1 MIKTQIKRII
11 HLNLRLSFYHDF
23 LGHVHTLPQKPENAA
38 LFLRLCLPST
48 LIRHEN
54 AAFQKRPSNRKNM
67 NTSEFRFRLHRKH
80 LKRELFENCDL
91 TIIVRFPWPS
101 FFFKLKSKPTVNCY
115 VFKFLRHSVNGKCL
129 MPIQSETSVF
139 NFFWRSADP
148 APNISVEKLNCQNNP
163 PSLNFNFDSN

>member
-1 MIKTQIKRII
+1 MP
-11 HLNLRLSFYHDF
+11 HPLRAGGIWKLSFISTVSPT
-23 LGHVHTLPQKPENAA
+23 VHTNPSRKRSFWKTLFKPEE
-38 LFLRLCLPST
+38 F
-48 LIRHEN
+48 EN
-54 AAFQKRPSNRKNM
+54 ES
-67 NTSEFRFRLHRKH
+67 FRLRVDRKH
-80 LKRELFENCDL
+80 LEKRSFYKMM
-91 TIIVRFPWPS
+91 TTSIMKFPCQS
-101 FFFKLKSKPTVNCY
+101 FFKLKSKPTVNCY